1 MNGFMIE
8 RESDGPNTVFRLSG
22 RIEAEHIPQLRSE
35 IEGQT
40 GVTSLHL
47 DQVKLVSVEVI
58 QFLGTCE
65 AQGIELRNCPTYVR
79 EWISKARDDP
89 REQT

>member
-8 RESDGPNTVFRLSG
+8 READGPNTVFRLSG
-22 RIEAEHIPQLRSE
+22 RIEATHIPQLRAE

-40 GVTSLHL
+40 GVTSLDL
-47 DQVKLVSVEVI
+47 DQVKLVSREVI
-58 QFLGTCE
+58 EFLGTCE

-79 EWISKARDDP
+79 EWIFKTTDD
-89 REQT
+89 RGEQT